1 MTEILQI
8 HHKMPNNRSYCKV
21 CFHCHL
27 TVGICSFLCNFGCN
41 VFSQC
46 LLNKTDLVFCF
57 DLNLCLKSFLIIIV
71 NFYIYLLITVR
82 DLFIYINTWQCSMW
96 IWLDIHVRWFEND
109 YIHKIFSILFFR
121 DVAFLQNCI
130 LESTMQCSAKLRM
143 KFLNTARTL
152 NNLIQSQGFCLESKA
167 VAKDSF
173 RMEVMK
179 MECNEKEAMHCLG
192 MLSLSI
198 SQQNYMESRSAVC
211 A

>member
-1 MTEILQI
+1 MVFVLFYVILDAI
-8 HHKMPNNRSYCKV
+8 
-21 CFHCHL
+21 F
-27 TVGICSFLCNFGCN
+27 
-41 VFSQC
+41 FSQGM
-46 LLNKTDLVFCF
+46 LNKTGLLFLF
-57 DLNLCLKSFLIIIV
+57 YLNLCLESFIIIV
-71 NFYIYLLITVR
+71 NFTFICWSLVS
-82 DLFIYINTWQCSMW
+82 DLFSYVNTWQCSMW
-96 IWLDIHVRWFEND
+96 IWLDIHVRWFKND
-109 YIHKIFSILFFR
+109 CIHKIFSILFFR